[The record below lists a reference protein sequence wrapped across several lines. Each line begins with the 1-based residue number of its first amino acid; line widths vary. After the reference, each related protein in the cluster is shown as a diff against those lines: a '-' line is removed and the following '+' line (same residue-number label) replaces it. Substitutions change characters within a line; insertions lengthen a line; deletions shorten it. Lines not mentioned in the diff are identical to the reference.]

1 MAITR
6 NSSVQSPPPIRI
18 GVFHDVEEASRA
30 IEQLRGAGFAPREIK
45 VVCSN
50 PAVSSRFVQYVD
62 QQPAGARTPRALTRA
77 AWLFGLL
84 ALIGLA
90 VGLFSGPTT
99 TLIVLS
105 ALLGVG
111 LLIGFGSIMM
121 TRGSEREL
129 SDYYDQAVVP
139 GQVLVAVDLPDDAPP
154 AKLAAADRIF
164 DRLTGGHAAAD
175 HE

>member
-1 MAITR
+1 MATTS
-6 NSSVQSPPPIRI
+6 NSSPPPIRI
-18 GVFHDVEEASRA
+18 GVFHDAEEASRA
-30 IEQLRGAGFAPREIK
+30 IESLRSAGFAPREIK
-45 VVCSN
+45 VLCSD
-50 PAVSSRFVQYVD
+50 PAISSRFVQYVD

-105 ALLGVG
+105 VLLGLG
-111 LLIGFGSIMM
+111 LLVAFGSIMM

-139 GQVLVAVDLPDDAPP
+139 GQVLVAVDLPDDAAPER
-154 AKLAAADRIF
+154 LAAADGVF
-164 DRLTGGHAAAD
+164 DRLTGSHAAAD

>member
-1 MAITR
+1 MATM
-6 NSSVQSPPPIRI
+6 SQSTVPSVPPIRI
-18 GVFHDVEEASRA
+18 GVFNDAEAASRA
-30 IEQLRGAGFAPREIK
+30 IEQLRDAGFAPEQIK
-45 VVCSN
+45 VVCSD
-50 PAVSSRFVQYVD
+50 PAIASRFVLYVD

-111 LLIGFGSIMM
+111 LLVGFGSIMM

-139 GQVLVAVDLPDDAPP
+139 GQVLVAVDLPEDAAPEQ
-154 AKLAAADRIF
+154 LAAADGVF